1 MEEKNEKIRL
11 DKWLWAARF
20 YKTRALARTMIEG
33 GKVHYNGTKTK
44 PGRIVEIGSMISL
57 RQGFSNMEV
66 KVLGLSD
73 VRKQAEEARK
83 LYKETPESIEK
94 RRKEME
100 LHKLNALL
108 APHPDDK
115 PDKKERRTLINF
127 KHEMSSL

>member
-33 GKVHYNGTKTK
+33 GKVHYNGTRTK